1 MTRTTGIAWDIWR
14 AERASQDAI
23 TRRQRDRLA
32 ALVECARSSSP
43 YYRRLY
49 RDVPDI
55 VPDTVPDTVP
65 DIVPDTVPD
74 TVPDRAND
82 LATYLGELPP
92 VGKRELMENFDDW
105 VTDPHIT
112 LAGLKQDLLDD
123 PSRIG
128 SLYRGQYLVVTTSG
142 STGEPAVL
150 VHDRASQL
158 VASLLGPIRG
168 RRTLMAAKE
177 ARAFLRRGLR
187 AAALIADEDHFA
199 GVVLTEAAR
208 RRSPRIARRVRVFS
222 VLRPLPDLVADLNDF
237 QPTVLY
243 GYPSAMV
250 QLAAEQQAG
259 RLRIH
264 PLLAVA
270 SGESL
275 AAHAAAQI
283 EAALGCRVSVRY
295 LASEALALTSR
306 CRQGLLHVNAD
317 WTIVEPVDDAFRPVP
332 PGELSHTVLVTN
344 LANRVQPLIR
354 YNLGD
359 RVQLAAGPC
368 ACGSPFPTLRVEGR
382 SGDVLTFSAADGTML
397 EGTGLEG
404 TGFDGTGLD
413 GTELDGTR
421 FGGTSLDSELV
432 TVLPLALGTVIE
444 ETAGVRRFQAIRTG
458 PGSLTVRLELWPEA
472 ATAAVRTAVGERLGA
487 FFAAQGAAGVDVRFS
502 DEPPRPDRSGKF
514 RAVWSA

>member
-1 MTRTTGIAWDIWR
+1 M
-14 AERASQDAI
+14 
-23 TRRQRDRLA
+23 
-32 ALVECARSSSP
+32 
-43 YYRRLY
+43 
-49 RDVPDI
+49 
-55 VPDTVPDTVP
+55 
-65 DIVPDTVPD
+65 
-74 TVPDRAND
+74 
-82 LATYLGELPP
+82 
-92 VGKRELMENFDDW
+92 GKRELMENFDDW

-150 VHDRASQL
+150 VHDRTSQL
-158 VASLLGPIRG
+158 VASLLGPIRE

-187 AAALIADEDHFA
+187 AAALIADGDHFA

-250 QLAAEQQAG
+250 QLAAEQKAG

-275 AAHAAAQI
+275 AAHAAAEI
-283 EAALGCRVSVRY
+283 EAALGCRVTVRY

-317 WTIVEPVDDAFRPVP
+317 WNIVEPVDDAFRPVP

-382 SGDVLTFSAADGTML
+382 SGDVLSFAAADGARSDGARS
-397 EGTGLEG
+397 EGTGS
-404 TGFDGTGLD
+404 DGTGLD
-413 GTELDGTR
+413 GTGLDGDR
-421 FGGTSLDSELV
+421 VGRQSGDRAAVGAGHGDRGDRRRPPVPGDPHRAGLAHRAARAVAGGRDGGRAGRRWGSVWGRSSRPRAPPASTSG
-432 TVLPLALGTVIE
+432 LAMSRPGR
-444 ETAGVRRFQAIRTG
+444 TAAASSARCGPPEPAAVAVAVSAVSAVPGSAGRPAG
-458 PGSLTVRLELWPEA
+458 PGAAPGSRTVRSG
-472 ATAAVRTAVGERLGA
+472 TRR
-487 FFAAQGAAGVDVRFS
+487 
-502 DEPPRPDRSGKF
+502 RP
-514 RAVWSA
+514 

>member
-1 MTRTTGIAWDIWR
+1 MRGSPLGMTRTAGIAWDIWR
-14 AERASQDAI
+14 AGRASQDEI
-23 TRRQRDRLA
+23 DRRQRDRLA

-43 YYRRLY
+43 FFRRLY
-49 RDVPDI
+49 RDVPDM
-55 VPDTVPDTVP
+55 VPDSAT
-65 DIVPDTVPD
+65 
-74 TVPDRAND
+74 DRAQD
-82 LATYLGELPP
+82 LGRYLGELPP

-112 LAGLKQDLLDD
+112 LAGLKHDLLDD

-128 SLYRGQYLVVTTSG
+128 GLYRGQYLVVTTSG

-150 VHDRASQL
+150 VHDRTSQL
-158 VASLLGPIRG
+158 VASLLGPIRE

-177 ARAFLRRGLR
+177 ARAFLHRGLR
-187 AAALIADEDHFA
+187 AAALIADGNHFA
-199 GVVLTEAAR
+199 GVVLTESAR

-250 QLAAEQQAG
+250 QLAAEQRAG
-259 RLRIH
+259 RLGIH

-275 AAHAAAQI
+275 AAHAAAEI
-283 EAALGCRVSVRY
+283 EAALGCRVTERY
-295 LASEALALTSR
+295 LASEALALTNR

-317 WTIVEPVDDAFRPVP
+317 WNIVEPVDDAFRPVP

-382 SGDVLTFSAADGTML
+382 SGGVLSFAAADGARL
-397 EGTGLEG
+397 GGASL
-404 TGFDGTGLD
+404 DGTGSD
-413 GTELDGTR
+413 GTGSDRTGSDGAVPA
-421 FGGTSLDSELV
+421 GKVV

-458 PGSLTVRLELWPEA
+458 PRSLTVRLELWPDA
-472 ATAAVRTAVGERLGA
+472 ATTAVRTAVGERLGA

-514 RAVWSA
+514 REVWSA

>member
-1 MTRTTGIAWDIWR
+1 MLGSPLGMTRTAGIAWDIWR
-14 AERASQDAI
+14 AGRASQDEI
-23 TRRQRDRLA
+23 DRRQRNRLA

-43 YYRRLY
+43 FFRGLY
-49 RDVPDI
+49 RDVPDV
-55 VPDTVPDTVP
+55 VPDSAT
-65 DIVPDTVPD
+65 
-74 TVPDRAND
+74 DRAKD
-82 LATYLGELPP
+82 LGRYLGELPP

-128 SLYRGQYLVVTTSG
+128 GLYRGQYLVVTTSG

-150 VHDRASQL
+150 VHDRTSQL
-158 VASLLGPIRG
+158 VASLLGPIRE
-168 RRTLMAAKE
+168 RRILMAAKE
-177 ARAFLRRGLR
+177 ARAFLHRGLR
-187 AAALIADEDHFA
+187 AAALIADGDHFA
-199 GVVLTEAAR
+199 GVVLTESAR

-250 QLAAEQQAG
+250 QLAAEQKAG

-275 AAHAAAQI
+275 AAHAAAEI
-283 EAALGCRVSVRY
+283 EAALGCRVTERY

-317 WTIVEPVDDAFRPVP
+317 WNIVEPVDDAFRPVP

-382 SGDVLTFSAADGTML
+382 SGGVLSFAAADKATLDGTRL
-397 EGTGLEG
+397 DGPGLDG
-404 TGFDGTGLD
+404 AVPDGTGLD
-413 GTELDGTR
+413 GKV
-421 FGGTSLDSELV
+421 V

-458 PGSLTVRLELWPEA
+458 PRSLTVRLELWPDA
-472 ATAAVRTAVGERLGA
+472 ATTAVRTAVGERLGA

-514 RAVWSA
+514 REVWSA

>member
-1 MTRTTGIAWDIWR
+1 
-14 AERASQDAI
+14 
-23 TRRQRDRLA
+23 
-32 ALVECARSSSP
+32 
-43 YYRRLY
+43 
-49 RDVPDI
+49 
-55 VPDTVPDTVP
+55 
-65 DIVPDTVPD
+65 
-74 TVPDRAND
+74 
-82 LATYLGELPP
+82 

-105 VTDPHIT
+105 VTDPHLT
-112 LAGLKQDLLDD
+112 LAGLKKDLLGDV
-123 PSRIG
+123 SRIG
-128 SLYRGQYLVVTTSG
+128 GLYRGQYLVMTTSG

-150 VHDRASQL
+150 VHDRTSLQ
-158 VASLLGPIRG
+158 VANLLGPIRE
-168 RRTLMAAKE
+168 RRTLMTAAE
-177 ARAFLRRGLR
+177 ARAFVRRGLR
-187 AAALIADEDHFA
+187 AAALIADGDHFA

-243 GYPSAMV
+243 GYPSAML
-250 QLAAEQQAG
+250 QLASEQKAG

-275 AAHAAAQI
+275 AAHAGAEI
-283 EAALGCRVSVRY
+283 EAALGCRVTVRY

-317 WTIVEPVDDAFRPVP
+317 WNIVEPVDDAFRPVP

-368 ACGSPFPTLRVEGR
+368 ACGSPFPVLRVEGR
-382 SGDVLTFSAADGTML
+382 SGGVLSFAAAEGTML
-397 EGTGLEG
+397 
-404 TGFDGTGLD
+404 DGTALD
-413 GTELDGTR
+413 GKV
-421 FGGTSLDSELV
+421 V

-458 PGSLTVRLELWPEA
+458 PGSLTVRLELSPEA
-472 ATAAVRTAVGERLGA
+472 GAAAVRAAVGERLGA
-487 FFAAQGAAGVDVRFS
+487 FFAAHGAAGVDVRFS
-502 DEPPRPDRSGKF
+502 DEPPRPDHSGKF
-514 RAVWSA
+514 REVWSA

>member
-1 MTRTTGIAWDIWR
+1 MTRTAGIAWDIWR
-14 AERASQDAI
+14 AGRANQDEVA
-23 TRRQRDRLA
+23 RRQRDRLA

-43 YYRRLY
+43 FFRRLY
-49 RDVPDI
+49 RDVPDV
-55 VPDTVPDTVP
+55 VPDV
-65 DIVPDTVPD
+65 
-74 TVPDRAND
+74 VPDRAKD
-82 LATYLGELPP
+82 LGRYLGELPP

-128 SLYRGQYLVVTTSG
+128 GLYRGQYLVVTTSG

-150 VHDRASQL
+150 VHDRTSQL
-158 VASLLGPIRG
+158 VAILLGPIRE

-177 ARAFLRRGLR
+177 ARAFLHRGLR
-187 AAALIADEDHFA
+187 AAALIADGDHFA
-199 GVVLTEAAR
+199 GVVLTESAR

-250 QLAAEQQAG
+250 QLAAEQKAG

-275 AAHAAAQI
+275 AAHAAAEI
-283 EAALGCRVSVRY
+283 EAALGCRVTERY

-317 WTIVEPVDDAFRPVP
+317 WNIVEPVDDAFRPVP

-382 SGDVLTFSAADGTML
+382 SGGVLSFAAADKAT
-397 EGTGLEG
+397 
-404 TGFDGTGLD
+404 
-413 GTELDGTR
+413 LDGTR
-421 FGGTSLDSELV
+421 LDGPGLDGAVPDGAVVDGAGLDGNVV

-458 PGSLTVRLELWPEA
+458 PRSLTVRLELWPDA
-472 ATAAVRTAVGERLGA
+472 ATTAVRTAVGERLGA

-514 RAVWSA
+514 REVWSA